1 MHISLVISSILF
13 SCLSLYFSAKIGMD
27 DDTEEILFS
36 LNSLAALMS
45 AVAAAALGFKAIFM
59 HC

>member
-13 SCLSLYFSAKIGMD
+13 SCLSLYFSATIGMD

>member
-1 MHISLVISSILF
+1 MHTTLVTSSILF

-27 DDTEEILFS
+27 DGTEESLFS

-45 AVAAAALGFKAIFM
+45 AVAAATLGFKAIFM